1 MKRERCDSPSLR
13 KTIVRKKKTANP
25 NWHDVLKKNSFA
37 PVNPI
42 EKG

>member
-1 MKRERCDSPSLR
+1 MKRERCDSPPLW
-13 KTIVRKKKTANP
+13 KTIVGKKNANP
-25 NWHDVLKKNSFA
+25 NWHDVLNKNSFA